1 MIYEYALQPELVCT
15 WTDRLLCSLIMGQ
28 FGLDKGRLVSRYPS
42 QYPSQWKELV
52 LESYER
58 NASRRPDT
66 QKEHAKK
73 QWERKRLEEL
83 LQRLGD
89 IFINRDN
96 PLWTNELDWLNN
108 AITEHQ
114 RGKFRAILASENVR
128 DVNEILTIDDLH
140 DNNPLWSIHQSGI
153 AVSRDPEK
161 MANIVA
167 PLLQNARNV
176 IFVDPHFQPNL
187 PRYLEPLKLFL
198 KIMATSQNVIK
209 KQIVEV
215 HCNADKCGEYG
226 WFKGEC
232 ASKLPDAIPKAMKV
246 TIFYLQE
253 KIGGEALHNRYI
265 LTEIGGIGFG
275 YGLDKGNK
283 GQQDDLHLMGYDQ
296 LTLRWSQ
303 YAHKKAFTIK
313 HEPIT
318 IMGQA

>member
-15 WTDRLLCSLIMGQ
+15 WTNHLLCSLIKGQ
-28 FGLDKGRLVSRYPS
+28 FGLDRGRLVSRYPS

-52 LESYER
+52 VESYER

-66 QKEHAKK
+66 QKERAKK

-83 LQRLGD
+83 LQRLGEV
-89 IFINRDN
+89 FINRDN
-96 PLWTNELDWLNN
+96 PLWTNDLDWLSN
-108 AITEHQ
+108 AVAEHK

-128 DVNEILTIDDLH
+128 DVKEALTINDLH
-140 DNNPLWSIHQSGI
+140 DHNPLWSIPQGGI

-161 MANIVA
+161 MANVVA
-167 PLLQNARNV
+167 PLLKSARNV

-187 PRYLEPLKLFL
+187 HKNLEPLKLFL
-198 KIMATSQNVIK
+198 KIMAASQNVTK
-209 KQIVEV
+209 KQIVEI
-215 HCNADKCGEYG
+215 HCNANKCGEYG
-226 WFKGEC
+226 WFKEEC
-232 ASKLPDAIPKAMKV
+232 ESQLPDVIPNNMKV

-253 KIGGEALHNRYI
+253 KNGGEALHNRYI

-283 GQQDDLHLMGYDQ
+283 GQNDDLYLMGSDQ

-303 YAHKKAFTIK
+303 YANKSAFNIQHESIPIIGKA
-313 HEPIT
+313 
-318 IMGQA
+318 